1 MLVFDY
7 STKKLLKANVGQPLN
22 YQETSFFGNEYV
34 PDGVLVGCNRPHLTG
49 HKREFFA
56 EVVMKDGLIHKVS

>member
-7 STKKLLKANVGQPLN
+7 PTKKELKQKLGEPLRF
-22 YQETSFFGNEYV
+22 QETSLFGNEYL
-34 PDGVLVGCNRPHLTG
+34 PNGTLIGCNRPHITG